1 MELDKRIKKGK
12 TYLDCFSLEKAKN
25 FIGKECYIGE
35 ENSSFANLDNLT
47 KATLVD
53 VTRHSNDTQPYTL
66 STIRSTYVA
75 SLILPCEWVEEPE
88 FRPYT
93 DTEFLT
99 LYDLGRFHSIRVI
112 GEPYSRIVI
121 SSIYRSTDDILYIR
135 VNGDKSGYGILWL
148 FKHCEYFDG
157 EEWKPF
163 GIKE

>member
-1 MELDKRIKKGK
+1 MNLDKRIKKGK

-25 FIGKECYIGE
+25 FIGKECFIGE

-66 STIRSTYVA
+66 SDKHSTYVA
-75 SLILPCEWVEEPE
+75 SLILPCEWVDEPE

-99 LYDLGRFHSIRVI
+99 LYDLGKFHSIRI
-112 GEPYSRIVI
+112 MGELYTRIVI
-121 SSIYRSTDDILYIR
+121 TNIYRSPDGILYIR
-135 VNGDKSGYGILWL
+135 VNGDKSGYGILWF
-148 FKHCEYFDG
+148 FKHCEYFNG